1 LVRDHLPHFT
11 VVRHGKLQGE
21 VEVAEYPER
30 PLAPGNE
37 LSWNFE
43 VTHAVADLR
52 VALEFRAYDA
62 FARSSGDG
70 APGWLNAGFP
80 ICLSNQKFEAHVR
93 TRFPKLK
100 EVYPRVVDA
109 FETVQRF
116 RSPDNWWLED
126 LNGLWNECKHRN
138 LDYFTQEAYVAQVGD
153 SNQLAP
159 QQVVRAI
166 RFSRT
171 NRHLLH
177 FFEVNTSGV
186 AAVIHALRST
196 LYNV

>member
-1 LVRDHLPHFT
+1 
-11 VVRHGKLQGE
+11 VVRCICAQQW
-21 VEVAEYPER
+21 R
-30 PLAPGNE
+30 
-37 LSWNFE
+37 
-43 VTHAVADLR
+43 
-52 VALEFRAYDA
+52 
-62 FARSSGDG
+62 G

-80 ICLSNQKFEAHVR
+80 VCLSNQKFEAHER

-109 FETVQRF
+109 FETVQPF

-177 FFEVNTSGV
+177 FFEVSTSGV
-186 AAVIHALRST
+186 VAVIHALRST